1 MTKEREKAEALVFKF
16 FDAIDPTG
24 ANTKFYKELFAGM
37 SDNEF
42 KTFCGRKLPFRLQ
55 TQPFKYEP
63 KVSDIMKSFKV
74 LNVPFLEDVYEPHLY
89 KDENGKPVT
98 CRKAIAAYVNLVALK
113 QMLAK
118 KNSWATENAQRESKT
133 GRLTS
138 HDKAGL
144 VSDRETESFFL
155 FDQFKCVDLFTH
167 EMADDMDAKNQML
180 AQINATGTYHQDEV
194 SRDNVNQIS
203 KNTVD
208 AYFIGS
214 CLMTNLIN
222 KDYMTPYTLSCKQKK
237 IERQS

>member
-1 MTKEREKAEALVFKF
+1 MTKEREKAEALIYNF
-16 FDAIDPTG
+16 FNKLDPTG
-24 ANTKFYKELFAGM
+24 ANTKFWKEMFAGM
-37 SDNEF
+37 SDAEF
-42 KTFCGRKLPFRLQ
+42 KTFCGRTLPFRLQ

-63 KVSDIMKSFKV
+63 KVSDIIASFKV
-74 LNVPFLEDVYEPHLY
+74 LGIPFLEDIYEPHLY
-89 KDENGKPVT
+89 TDQNGKPVT
-98 CRKAIAAYVNLVALK
+98 CTKALTAYVNLVALK

-155 FDQFKCVDLFTH
+155 FDQFKCIDLFTH
-167 EMADDMDAKNQML
+167 EMGDDMDAKNQML
-180 AQINATGTYHQDEV
+180 SQINSTGSYHQDNV
-194 SRDNVNQIS
+194 SRQNQNQIS

-222 KDYMTPYTLSCKQKK
+222 QDYMTPYTLSCKKRSV
-237 IERQS
+237 ERES